1 MDCLKHWRARF
12 SLSVIS
18 DYINYSEKRSKKF
31 VEDLYKY
38 LQKMHNEDK
47 LFFETNIYMLKS
59 NLESNSL
66 KYLPN
71 IDKWSDILGEL

>member
-1 MDCLKHWRARF
+1 
-12 SLSVIS
+12 
-18 DYINYSEKRSKKF
+18 
-31 VEDLYKY
+31 
-38 LQKMHNEDK
+38 MHNEDK